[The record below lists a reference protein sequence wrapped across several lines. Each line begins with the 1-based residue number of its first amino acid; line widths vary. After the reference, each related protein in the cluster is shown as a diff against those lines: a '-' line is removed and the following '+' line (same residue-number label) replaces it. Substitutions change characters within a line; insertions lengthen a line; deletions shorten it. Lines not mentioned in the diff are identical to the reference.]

1 MSHPLV
7 CQCSIAKERHVML
20 RYSVAAATT
29 ACVALIAG
37 VWYTSLGPVSTDQ
50 FASCRTSSIAGGT
63 SQIGGAFTLIDSNG
77 QTVTSAEVLTQ
88 PSLIYFG
95 YTFCPDVCPFDL
107 SRNAE
112 AVDLLEAEGIMVKPV
127 FITIDPS
134 RDTPEVMADFTDY
147 LHPRMVGLTGS
158 QTEIDDV
165 ARAYRVY
172 AAKQAEAED
181 EYYLMDHSVFSYLM
195 DPKEGLLQV
204 FGRAERA
211 EEVAGTTA
219 CYADI
224 LAG

>member
-1 MSHPLV
+1 MNGRL
-7 CQCSIAKERHVML
+7 AL
-20 RYSVAAATT
+20 LAAGAVGIGLGTGGYF
-29 ACVALIAG
+29 AYFGAG
-37 VWYTSLGPVSTDQ
+37 DR
-50 FASCRTSSIAGGT
+50 FAPCRTVQMVGRD
-63 SQIGGAFTLIDSNG
+63 QIGGPFSLLDEAGARVSEQDVIDG
-77 QTVTSAEVLTQ
+77 L
-88 PSLIYFG
+88 SLVYFG